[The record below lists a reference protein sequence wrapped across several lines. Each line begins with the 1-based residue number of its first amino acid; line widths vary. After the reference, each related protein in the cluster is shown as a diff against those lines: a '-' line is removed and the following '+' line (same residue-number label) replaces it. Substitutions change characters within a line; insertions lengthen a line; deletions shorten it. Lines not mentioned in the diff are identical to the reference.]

1 MRTKIFKKLNSKGK
15 KNNSK
20 GQNKKIL
27 KIKKIII
34 KKIRTRLNIKIKC
47 QWIKLKIKK

>member
-20 GQNKKIL
+20 GQNKKNYN
-27 KIKKIII
+27 KKNKDPIEY
-34 KKIRTRLNIKIKC
+34 KN
-47 QWIKLKIKK
+47 

>member
-27 KIKKIII
+27 KIKKI
-34 KKIRTRLNIKIKC
+34 KTRLNIKIKC
-47 QWIKLKIKK
+47 Q